1 MILFGGNL
9 KKYLVFLFTSCVLV
23 TMGKDEFIKKVGNLD
38 VLLLDVKT
46 VLEKKVYSIGWSVIQ
61 HTLFIKYIILL

>member
-46 VLEKKVYSIGWSVIQ
+46 VLEKK
-61 HTLFIKYIILL
+61 KYI

>member
-38 VLLLDVKT
+38 VLLLDVNT
-46 VLEKKVYSIGWSVIQ
+46 VLEKKVYLIGWSVIQ

>member
-1 MILFGGNL
+1 
-9 KKYLVFLFTSCVLV
+9 
-23 TMGKDEFIKKVGNLD
+23 MGKDEFIKKVGNLD

-46 VLEKKVYSIGWSVIQ
+46 VLEKKVYLIGWSVIQ

>member
-46 VLEKKVYSIGWSVIQ
+46 VLEKKIYLIGWSVIQ